1 MRKRSKRLIAGAL
14 SAVSIMG
21 LLGGCGA
28 GGNSTGGGSGSGS
41 DDEDIVLKWYI
52 RFDDQE
58 DTQKVEDALNEIVKE
73 KIGCTVDLMNIPR
86 ATYND
91 KMSVIIGGREE
102 CDIIF
107 CGSGYA
113 DFWGNATKGAFV
125 PLNDLL
131 EEYGKETYDAIPED
145 IWKGVMIDGEIY
157 GVINYQIE
165 AKTNGFTIRQDMID
179 EFGIDVDSLTS
190 LEDIEPYLA
199 QIHEKYP
206 DMVAIT
212 VNFMDTEPMI
222 GYDEIGTDNSP
233 GAVMIGDDSLTVV
246 NQYETQEWRDYVDL
260 MRKWYEAG
268 YIQTDIATATN
279 ASELQASGKIALG
292 FGNVKPGGE
301 EQESIAWARPVIQ
314 KQVTEGRVLSSM
326 VSATMNC
333 ISSTSKHPEKA
344 MELLNL
350 VNTDPEV
357 YNLLCYGIEGEHY
370 NKTGDN
376 RIELV
381 ENSGYQPN
389 VDWAFG
395 NQFNAYLKGDQP
407 DDVWEQTI
415 ALNESSEVSPLLG
428 FVFDQ
433 EPVQNQI
440 AQCQSVVDQYYKS
453 IVTGSV
459 DPDQYI
465 PEFLDKLEQAGASEI
480 IAEKQSQLDEW
491 VANNQ

>member
-1 MRKRSKRLIAGAL
+1 
-14 SAVSIMG
+14 
-21 LLGGCGA
+21 
-28 GGNSTGGGSGSGS
+28 
-41 DDEDIVLKWYI
+41 
-52 RFDDQE
+52 
-58 DTQKVEDALNEIVKE
+58 
-73 KIGCTVDLMNIPR
+73 
-86 ATYND
+86 
-91 KMSVIIGGREE
+91 
-102 CDIIF
+102 
-107 CGSGYA
+107 
-113 DFWGNATKGAFV
+113 
-125 PLNDLL
+125 
-131 EEYGKETYDAIPED
+131 
-145 IWKGVMIDGEIY
+145 
-157 GVINYQIE
+157 
-165 AKTNGFTIRQDMID
+165 
-179 EFGIDVDSLTS
+179 
-190 LEDIEPYLA
+190 
-199 QIHEKYP
+199 
-206 DMVAIT
+206 
-212 VNFMDTEPMI
+212 
-222 GYDEIGTDNSP
+222 
-233 GAVMIGDDSLTVV
+233 
-246 NQYETQEWRDYVDL
+246 
-260 MRKWYEAG
+260 
-268 YIQTDIATATN
+268 
-279 ASELQASGKIALG
+279 
-292 FGNVKPGGE
+292 
-301 EQESIAWARPVIQ
+301 
-314 KQVTEGRVLSSM
+314 
-326 VSATMNC
+326 
-333 ISSTSKHPEKA
+333 